1 MANLS
6 KRYAE
11 ALYTKAQN
19 KEKYQKYLE
28 EFTSIYN
35 DTVLKVSLKNPRI
48 KKEEKIDI
56 LKEVTPKD
64 KTFNNFINLLLD
76 KNRLDLLE
84 EITNNYKDM
93 LDKQNKKITI
103 KIITPY
109 EITKKEAKDIADK
122 FKKQENA
129 KEVCYKLEIDET
141 LIGGIKVILNG
152 KVYDGSV
159 KTKLKNLL

>member
-6 KRYAE
+6 RRYAE
-11 ALYTKAQN
+11 ALYDKAQN

-35 DTVLKVSLKNPRI
+35 DSLLKVSLKNPRV
-48 KKEEKIDI
+48 KKEEKKDI
-56 LKEVTPKD
+56 LKEVTPND
-64 KTFNNFINLLLD
+64 KMFNNFINLLLD

-84 EITNNYKDM
+84 EITKNYKDM
-93 LDKQNKKITI
+93 LDTDNKKLNI

-109 EITKKEAKDIADK
+109 EITKKEAKNIADK

-129 KEVCYKLEIDET
+129 KEVSYELEIDES
-141 LIGGIKVILNG
+141 LIGGIKVIING
-152 KVYDGSV
+152 IVYDGSV
-159 KTKLKNLL
+159 ATKLRNLL

>member
-11 ALYTKAQN
+11 ALYTKVQN

-48 KKEEKIDI
+48 KKEEKLDI

-84 EITNNYKDM
+84 EITNNYKSM

-129 KEVCYKLEIDET
+129 KEVSYELEIDET

-152 KVYDGSV
+152 KVYDSSV